1 MKTPGQ
7 TTNSPYF
14 GAIHAIPDDS
24 YFNAKG
30 VPCEG
35 DIYASSVF
43 LGANSWYDKENP
55 GRPYMCIIG
64 ECRSIKGRLPYEVT
78 ELTFEE
84 GKGIDV
90 DIYYEFSDDELANMV
105 KKGLFKPGF
114 KCPEEMYSNV
124 LEMPITC
131 NFTVVAP
138 QTDANVPILFADIAD
153 KQHIVT
159 NSKDCGYT
167 FGDYFKEAVAPEA
180 EDDFID
186 FTDVE
191 VEHDLLAQPEDEIKD
206 DEIIVNHGPSEEEKE
221 IDKYYNEIHE
231 RVIEDHLNKPDTK
244 AEAEAKVLN
253 PTKAEADTKD
263 ELIETTP
270 AEAKHDAEAEHDALI
285 SDMTD
290 ADELIRNGAIADLD
304 EDRDYRMDVID
315 ELFKQDPETVIDR
328 MVQVAS
334 FEPSV
339 ADVVERAK
347 AEAKRMAS
355 LQEAAIENDNAED
368 KGLDSEEMKS
378 KKAETDSH
386 TNLIHKQV
394 PQHLQEI
401 AEKAQD
407 DSFEDALEQAI
418 MAVAVA
424 VINRILKVN
433 ERIVRLLAIL
443 LCSLKG

>member
-138 QTDANVPILFADIAD
+138 QTDTNVPILFADIAN

-167 FGDYFKEAVAPEA
+167 FGDYFKEAVAPQA

-244 AEAEAKVLN
+244 AEAEVKVLN
-253 PTKAEADTKD
+253 PTKAEDDTKD

-270 AEAKHDAEAEHDALI
+270 AEAKHDAEAEYDAFIVDMADADKHDAKAEHDALI

-368 KGLDSEEMKS
+368 NSLDSDSLDSDKMKS
-378 KKAETDSH
+378 KKAETDLH

-407 DSFEDALEQAI
+407 DGFEDALE
-418 MAVAVA
+418 
-424 VINRILKVN
+424 
-433 ERIVRLLAIL
+433 
-443 LCSLKG
+443 

>member
-167 FGDYFKEAVAPEA
+167 FGDYFKEAVAPQA

-253 PTKAEADTKD
+253 PTKAEEDTKD

-270 AEAKHDAEAEHDALI
+270 AEAKHDAEAEYDAFNVDMADADKHDTAAEHDALI

-304 EDRDYRMDVID
+304 EDRDYRMGVID

-378 KKAETDSH
+378 KKAETDLH

-407 DSFEDALEQAI
+407 DGFEDALE
-418 MAVAVA
+418 
-424 VINRILKVN
+424 
-433 ERIVRLLAIL
+433 
-443 LCSLKG
+443 

>member
-407 DSFEDALEQAI
+407 DSFEDALE
-418 MAVAVA
+418 
-424 VINRILKVN
+424 
-433 ERIVRLLAIL
+433 
-443 LCSLKG
+443 